1 MEINRNKPSSP
12 PVQVAPPV
20 AQAQDARERAAALA
34 EASAKSRQEEAARM
48 AQNKLRQQVNGQG
61 QTVGTRLNE
70 VV

>member
-12 PVQVAPPV
+12 PVQVAAPV
-20 AQAQDARERAAALA
+20 AQAKDARARAAALVA
-34 EASAKSRQEEAARM
+34 DMAKSRQEEAARQ

-70 VV
+70 VA